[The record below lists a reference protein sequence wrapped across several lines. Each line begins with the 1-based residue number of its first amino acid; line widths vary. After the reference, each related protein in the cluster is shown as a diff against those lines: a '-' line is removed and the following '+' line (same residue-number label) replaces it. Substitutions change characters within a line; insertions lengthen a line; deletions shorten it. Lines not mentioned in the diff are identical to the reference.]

1 MKNIETVLGPI
12 DTSKLGFTLSHEHV
26 VVSSAGI
33 PQIYPEFIQRENS
46 ITQSIKVLKKV
57 KANGVDTIV
66 DLTTIDLGRDI
77 HLLQKVSKESG
88 INIVCATG
96 TWRDIPRAFWSAS
109 IDSIKSL
116 YVREIKQGIEDTQ
129 IKAGIIKV
137 ANDSEGVTQ
146 EGEIILRAA
155 ARAQIETGVPISTHT
170 WAPKKIG
177 EDQIKI
183 FSEENVDLNRVYIGH
198 SNDSTDIG
206 YLKGIIEKGAWL
218 GMDRYPGGRQ
228 GQTPNWEKRT
238 EILASLILDGY
249 GKKIMLGHDWAVK
262 LAIESEENEE
272 KRNVYNPDGY
282 LFIKNH
288 VLPKLQD
295 SGVSL
300 EQIKDLVISNPYRFF
315 SNLN

>member
-12 DTSKLGFTLSHEHV
+12 DMSQLGFTLSHEHV

-33 PQIYPEFIQRENS
+33 PQIYPEFTKRENS
-46 ITQSIKVLKKV
+46 IIQSIKILKKV
-57 KANGVDTIV
+57 KSNGVDTIV

-88 INIVCATG
+88 INIICATG

-183 FSEENVDLNRVYIGH
+183 FSEEGVDLNRVCIGH
-198 SNDSTDIG
+198 SNDSTDIK

-228 GQTPNWEKRT
+228 PKTPNWKERT
-238 EILASLILDGY
+238 AILANLILEGY

-262 LAIESEENEE
+262 LAILSEEEDE
-272 KRNVYNPDGY
+272 KRKADNPDGY

-288 VLPKLQD
+288 VFPELHKY
-295 SGVSL
+295 GVSS
-300 EQIKDLVISNPYRFF
+300 EQIKDLVTTNPYHFF
-315 SNLN
+315 LT